1 MTTLTLTQAKE
12 ILINNHVPDNI
23 FAELYNLEQP
33 APFTVF
39 KKDVQKL
46 VNKMKKYRK
55 NCSYN

>member
-1 MTTLTLTQAKE
+1 MKISIIEAKQ
-12 ILINNHVPDNI
+12 ILINNHVTDNI
-23 FAELYNLEQP
+23 YADLCNLEQP
-33 APFTVF
+33 EPYMVF